1 MQELIRRRRRAGFVG
16 RRDELAVFRD
26 NFDVPPE
33 DERHRFLFHIH
44 GDAGVG
50 KSSLVQELLQLAE
63 ERSAVTATVDDSVS
77 SVPEAMAAISEQFG
91 RQGRPL
97 KALDRMLATYRQ
109 RRHEAESASAALIG
123 QQESPAGPEG
133 GALPAPLNPLSPP
146 MPTPSSM
153 IVAQAGLIG
162 LGMLPAIGAFAG
174 AADPAQIARGTDRLR
189 AALSARFG
197 KQEDVQLVL
206 DPLQV
211 LTPVLVSELER
222 VATDT
227 APWIAL
233 FFDTYERTGPFLD
246 TWLRDL
252 MTSDR
257 YGALPAHVVITLAG
271 QGRLDP
277 RCWADCADFVCDLPL
292 APFTESEARTLLT
305 AKGVVDERVVQD
317 VLRLS
322 GRLPVLVST
331 LAENPPTD
339 PDDAADPSVTAVEG
353 FLRGEHDEVR
363 RAAALA
369 CALPRRLDE
378 DVFRVAVDEEGFR
391 AVVDT
396 DAAGLFGRL
405 RALPF
410 VSERGGRVQYH
421 DVVRAPML
429 RLQRISSPQRWRE
442 RHTRLAEA
450 FAGWRERAAEGQDP
464 DELWAYEPW
473 RELRLAETYHRLC
486 AGPAPALPQ
495 ALRDGIDACDE
506 GAAAVR
512 RWART
517 LAEAGEDSDAEVLR
531 RWGQDC
537 LEALTDERHEGQ
549 ERHGR
554 SDQSDQS
561 TQSDQS
567 DQSDQGDQGDQG
579 GTIRVLGILLARGR
593 LTPEARATALVVRG
607 RDHRDADEFEA
618 ALADFTEALTL
629 APELAR
635 AHYGLGVTLART
647 GDVEGALTAL
657 DEAERLSPD
666 TAWIIGERGETK
678 RQFGRYEAA
687 LADLD
692 RAVALDP
699 SDAWALASRGQA
711 KNQLGRYQEALAD
724 LDRAIELDQEY
735 TWALIRRAGVRRALG
750 DVEAALAD
758 LDRADRVSPDHA
770 WIHGERGEILR
781 LADRHDEAL
790 PAFDRAIAIRP
801 DYDWA
806 YASRGMSLHE
816 LGRHEEA
823 LADLDRA
830 IELDQEY
837 TWALIRRAG
846 VRRALGDVD
855 AALADLERARTI
867 EPDNAWLLF
876 QQGETL
882 TLADR
887 HDEAVTAFDRA
898 IAIRPDYGRAYASR
912 GMSLRELGR
921 HEEALADLDR
931 VVELDE
937 SDVWALVLRA
947 VVRRGA
953 TGDTAGALADL
964 ERARTIEPDH
974 AWLLSQYAETLRLIG
989 RTAEAVSAFDRAVA
1003 LAPDDGWA
1011 VGSRGQTHHA
1021 LGQYDEAIADLDMA
1035 VRLLPETAWVLAE
1048 RGEVHATVEQ
1058 FEAAYRDLDRA
1069 IELDPQYRWALA
1081 SRAHLHLST
1090 GRPLRALADLDRCL
1104 ALGHDPA
1111 RTHVRR
1117 ASVLLSLGRMPDAL
1131 AALDTAEEAGADSTR
1146 ALASRTEALR
1156 RSGRYDEA
1164 RAVARRLLETEPCE
1178 GSFHLAMELALREGL
1193 ESAAPLF
1200 RDAERLLLTDEE
1212 PPGPASPP
1220 SRTQAGELAV
1230 TACALGDWARADRL
1244 LDLFLATGSVY
1255 DELADA
1261 AAYLTEL
1268 ARCPRADTTR
1278 LAERLQRV
1286 TEVRDA
1292 LKPDDDIADDIADDM
1307 ADDIADEPS

>member
-63 ERSAVTATVDDSVS
+63 ERSALTATVDDSVS
-77 SVPEAMAAISEQFG
+77 SVPETMAAISEQFG

-123 QQESPAGPEG
+123 QQESPAAPED

-146 MPTPSSM
+146 VPTPSSM

-222 VATDT
+222 IATDT

-339 PDDAADPSVTAVEG
+339 PDDVADPSVTAVEG

-391 AVVDT
+391 AVVDS

-442 RHTRLAEA
+442 RHTRLAVA

-517 LAEAGEDSDAEVLR
+517 LAEAGEDADAEVLR

-537 LEALTDERHEGQ
+537 LEALTDEQHEGHEGR
-549 ERHGR
+549 ERREHRG
-554 SDQSDQS
+554 QSDGR
-561 TQSDQS
+561 TEEQSDA
-567 DQSDQGDQGDQG
+567 QGKQR
-579 GTIRVLGILLARGR
+579 GTIRVLGIFLARGR
-593 LTPEARATALVVRG
+593 LTAEARATALVVRG
-607 RDHRDADEFEA
+607 RGQREADAFEA
-618 ALADFTEALTL
+618 ALADYTEALTL

-647 GDVEGALTAL
+647 GDIERALAAL

-666 TAWIIGERGETK
+666 TAWIVGERGETK
-678 RQFGRYEAA
+678 RQFGRYEEAVT
-687 LADLD
+687 DLD

-724 LDRAIELDQEY
+724 LDRAIELDPEY

-750 DVEAALAD
+750 DTEGALAD
-758 LDRADRVSPDHA
+758 VGRADRVSPDNA

-790 PAFDRAIAIRP
+790 AAFDRAIAIRP
-801 DYDWA
+801 DYVWA
-806 YASRGMSLHE
+806 YASRAMSQHE
-816 LGRHEEA
+816 LGRNEKA

-830 IELDQEY
+830 IELDDRY
-837 TWALIRRAG
+837 AWAM
-846 VRRALGDVD
+846 VRRA
-855 AALADLERARTI
+855 
-867 EPDNAWLLF
+867 
-876 QQGETL
+876 Q
-882 TLADR
+882 
-887 HDEAVTAFDRA
+887 
-898 IAIRPDYGRAYASR
+898 
-912 GMSLRELGR
+912 
-921 HEEALADLDR
+921 
-931 VVELDE
+931 
-937 SDVWALVLRA
+937 
-947 VVRRGA
+947 VRQRS

-964 ERARTIEPDH
+964 ERARAIEPDNVWVLYENGE
-974 AWLLSQYAETLRLIG
+974 ALRLVD
-989 RTAEAVSAFDRAVA
+989 RHAEAITAFDRLLA

-1011 VGSRGQTHHA
+1011 VGSRGQARHS
-1021 LGQYDEAIADLDMA
+1021 LGQYDEALADLDMA
-1035 VRLLPETAWVLAE
+1035 VRLLPEKVWVLAE
-1048 RGEVHATVEQ
+1048 RGEVHAAMEQ

-1111 RTHVRR
+1111 RIHVRR

-1178 GSFHLAMELALREGL
+1178 GSFHLAMELALREGP

-1212 PPGPASPP
+1212 PPGPLSPL

-1230 TACALGDWARADRL
+1230 TACALGDWARADML
-1244 LDLFLATGSVY
+1244 LDRFLATGSVY

-1278 LAERLQRV
+1278 LADRLQRV
-1286 TEVRDA
+1286 TEARDA
-1292 LKPDDDIADDIADDM
+1292 LKPDDDIADDMANDVTDDMANGIADDV
-1307 ADDIADEPS
+1307 ADEPS